1 MNDKIKYDVGGKS
14 IQDIMNI
21 TKGDFLSFDISSQR
35 KIVGRL
41 VSASNKRARR
51 MLASGREISLKSYV
65 KKGKFSVKGLRTPN
79 ELWAEQERATE
90 YLSRKTST
98 LKGLKEV
105 EKELKSAP
113 IIYVVD
119 EKAPGGVIGLEF
131 SKYEDLETGNVWE
144 AFEKVLATKIQEDE
158 DKINNRD
165 DFSKSVVYK
174 MQEATADFMV
184 DNNINSIEDFKEED
198 RSKLKHIFNDII
210 KNNV

>member
-51 MLASGREISLKSYV
+51 MLATGRSITLSSYQ
-65 KKGKFSVKGLRTPN
+65 KKGKFSVKGLNTAQ

-98 LKGLKEV
+98 IRGLRKY
-105 EKELKSAP
+105 EKELMASP
-113 IIYVVD
+113 SIYREIDGEVMKV
-119 EKAPGGVIGLEF
+119 ETPAYQGLE
-131 SKYEDLETGNVWE
+131 SGNVWE
-144 AFEKVLATKIQEDE
+144 AFEKVLSTKVQDEE
-158 DKINNRD
+158 DKINHRD
-165 DFSKSVVYK
+165 DFSRSVVYV
-174 MQEATADFMV
+174 MHEATADYMI
-184 DNNINSIEDFKEED
+184 DNNIKSIENFKEED
-198 RSKLKHIFNDII
+198 REKLKKIFNQII
-210 KNNV
+210 LDNV

>member
-51 MLASGREISLKSYV
+51 VLASGRPITLSSYV
-65 KKGKFSVKGLRTPN
+65 KKGKFSVKGLN
-79 ELWAEQERATE
+79 SAEELWKEQERATE

-98 LKGLKEV
+98 LKGLKQV
-105 EKELKSAP
+105 EKELK
-113 IIYVVD
+113 
-119 EKAPGGVIGLEF
+119 KAPRIYNIDENENITALE
-131 SKYEDLETGNVWE
+131 KEEYADLETGKVWE
-144 AFEKVLATKIQEDE
+144 AFEDVLSSKAQEQE
-158 DKINNRD
+158 DKINNRN
-165 DFSKSVVYK
+165 DFSRSVVYK

-184 DNNINSIEDFKEED
+184 DNNINSIEEFSGADK
-198 RSKLKHIFNDII
+198 RKLKGIFDDII

>member
-51 MLASGREISLKSYV
+51 VLASGREITLKSYV
-65 KKGKFSVKGLRTPN
+65 KKGKFSVKGLNTAE
-79 ELWAEQERATE
+79 ELWKEQERATE

-98 LKGLKEV
+98 LRGIKEV
-105 EKELKSAP
+105 EEELKSSP
-113 IIYVVD
+113 IIYRVD

-131 SKYEDLETGNVWE
+131 SDYEDLETGKVWE
-144 AFEKVLATKIQEDE
+144 AFEKVLATKVQDQE
-158 DKINNRD
+158 DKINSRH

-174 MQEATADFMV
+174 MHEATADFMV
-184 DNNINSIEDFKEED
+184 DNNVNSIEDFREED
-198 RSKLKHIFNDII
+198 KEKLKTIFNQII
-210 KNNV
+210 INN

>member
-51 MLASGREISLKSYV
+51 VLNSGRKITLKSYV
-65 KKGKFSVKGLRTPN
+65 KKGKFSVKGLN
-79 ELWAEQERATE
+79 SAEELWKEQERATE

-98 LKGLKEV
+98 LRGIKEV
-105 EKELKSAP
+105 EEELKSSP

-144 AFEKVLATKIQEDE
+144 AFEKVLATKVQEQE
-158 DKINNRD
+158 DKINSRH

-174 MQEATADFMV
+174 MHEATADFMV
-184 DNNINSIEDFKEED
+184 DNNINSIEDFKDED
-198 RSKLKHIFNDII
+198 REKLKTIFNQII
-210 KNNV
+210 INN

>member
-51 MLASGREISLKSYV
+51 MLASGRSITLSSYV
-65 KKGKFSVKGLRTPN
+65 KKGKFSVKGLKTPN

-105 EKELKSAP
+105 EKELKKSP
-113 IIYVVD
+113 KIYFVNDNEMV
-119 EKAPGGVIGLEF
+119 EAIE
-131 SKYEDLETGNVWE
+131 SEKYEDLETGKVWE
-144 AFEKVLATKIQEDE
+144 AFENVLSSKAQDEEDR
-158 DKINNRD
+158 INNRN
-165 DFSKSVVYK
+165 DFSKSIVYK
-174 MQEATADFMV
+174 MQEKTADYMV
-184 DNNINSIEDFKEED
+184 ENNINSIEEFTRED
-198 RSKLKHIFNDII
+198 RSRLKHIFDDVI

>member
-51 MLASGREISLKSYV
+51 VLNSGREITLNSYV
-65 KKGKFSVKGLRTPN
+65 KKGKFSVKGLN
-79 ELWAEQERATE
+79 SAEELWKEQERATE

-98 LKGLKEV
+98 LKGLKQV
-105 EKELKSAP
+105 EKELKKAP
-113 IIYVVD
+113 SIYYVD
-119 EKAPGGVIGLEF
+119 ENENITALE
-131 SKYEDLETGNVWE
+131 KEEYADLETGKVWE
-144 AFEKVLATKIQEDE
+144 AFENVLSTKAQEQE
-158 DKINNRD
+158 DKINNRN
-165 DFSKSVVYK
+165 DFSKSVVYR

-184 DNNINSIEDFKEED
+184 DNNINSIEDFSGED
-198 RSKLKHIFNDII
+198 KKRLKGIFDDII

>member
-1 MNDKIKYDVGGKS
+1 MNNKIKYDVGGKS

-51 MLASGREISLKSYV
+51 MLASGREITLKSYV
-65 KKGKFSVKGLRTPN
+65 KKGKFSVKGLKTPN

-98 LKGLKEV
+98 LRGLKEV
-105 EKELKSAP
+105 EKELT
-113 IIYVVD
+113 
-119 EKAPGGVIGLEF
+119 KAPRVYNIDENENITALE
-131 SKYEDLETGNVWE
+131 KEEYADLETGKVWE
-144 AFEKVLATKIQEDE
+144 AFEDVLSSKAQEQE
-158 DKINNRD
+158 DKINNRN

-184 DNNINSIEDFKEED
+184 DNNINNIDEFSREDK
-198 RSKLKHIFNDII
+198 RKLKSIFDDII

>member
-51 MLASGREISLKSYV
+51 MLASGRSITLSSYV
-65 KKGKFSVKGLRTPN
+65 KKGKFSVKGLKSPN

-105 EKELKSAP
+105 EKELKKSP
-113 IIYVVD
+113 KIYFVNDNEMV
-119 EKAPGGVIGLEF
+119 KAIE
-131 SKYEDLETGNVWE
+131 SEKYEDLETGKVWE
-144 AFEKVLATKIQEDE
+144 AFEKVLSSKAQDEEDR
-158 DKINNRD
+158 INNRN
-165 DFSKSVVYK
+165 DFSRSVVYR

>member
-35 KIVGRL
+35 RIVGRL

-51 MLASGREISLKSYV
+51 VLNSGREITLKSYV
-65 KKGKFSVKGLRTPN
+65 KKGKFSVKGLNTAE
-79 ELWAEQERATE
+79 ELWKEQERATE

-98 LKGLKEV
+98 LRGIKEV
-105 EKELKSAP
+105 EKELKSSP
-113 IIYVVD
+113 IIWYVD
-119 EKAPGGVIGLEF
+119 EKAPGGVVGLEF

-144 AFEKVLATKIQEDE
+144 AFGKVLATKVQDQE
-158 DKINNRD
+158 DKINSRY

-174 MQEATADFMV
+174 MHEATADFMV
-184 DNNINSIEDFKEED
+184 DNNINSIEDFKDED
-198 RSKLKHIFNDII
+198 REKLKTIFNQII
-210 KNNV
+210 INN

>member
-51 MLASGREISLKSYV
+51 MLASGRSITLSSYV
-65 KKGKFSVKGLRTPN
+65 KKGKFSVKGLKTPN

-105 EKELKSAP
+105 EKELKKSP
-113 IIYVVD
+113 KIYFVNDNEMV
-119 EKAPGGVIGLEF
+119 EAIE
-131 SKYEDLETGNVWE
+131 SEKYEDLETGKVWE
-144 AFEKVLATKIQEDE
+144 AFEKVLSSKAQDEEDR
-158 DKINNRD
+158 INNRN
-165 DFSKSVVYK
+165 DFSKSIVYR
-174 MQEATADFMV
+174 MQEATADYMV
-184 DNNINSIEDFKEED
+184 ENNINSIEEFSRGD
-198 RSKLKHIFNDII
+198 RSRLKHIFDDVI

>member
-51 MLASGREISLKSYV
+51 VLNSGREIKLNSYV
-65 KKGKFSVKGLRTPN
+65 KKGKFSFKGLNTAE
-79 ELWAEQERATE
+79 ELWKEQERATV

-98 LKGLKEV
+98 LRGLKEV
-105 EKELKSAP
+105 EKELK
-113 IIYVVD
+113 
-119 EKAPGGVIGLEF
+119 KAPRIYNIDENENITALE
-131 SKYEDLETGNVWE
+131 KEDYADLETGKVWE
-144 AFEKVLATKIQEDE
+144 AFEDVLSSKAQEQE
-158 DKINNRD
+158 DKINNRN

-184 DNNINSIEDFKEED
+184 DNNINSIEEFSGED
-198 RSKLKHIFNDII
+198 KKKLKGIFDDII